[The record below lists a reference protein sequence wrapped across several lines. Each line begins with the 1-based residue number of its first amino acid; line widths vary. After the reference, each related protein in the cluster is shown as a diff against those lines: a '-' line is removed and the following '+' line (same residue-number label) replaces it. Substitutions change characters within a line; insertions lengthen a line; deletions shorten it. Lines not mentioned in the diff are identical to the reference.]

1 MSVDIA
7 NLIGSVLA
15 LTAVSAVV
23 GLLRRY
29 LPARKTN
36 PQAQLD
42 SHGDVEDFSNSSV
55 AVYAC
60 MIVVG
65 IAFAFSAHWA
75 LAAGNRRFA
84 EADGPAPFRF
94 FPSGAIWWFF
104 PGVGALCLSWEIT
117 LFLWS
122 LFAGRSRVARFIDWT
137 SERARY
143 DSTRALRWMTL
154 FLAMPIGIANLLA
167 VPMHYT
173 LGDSD
178 IVVGH
183 YATPARQNLPYS
195 QARRV
200 ALVDGFRNRSGKF
213 TASAGMI
220 VDFGNGLRWNSSDI
234 GDFKLKVDPGL
245 AEFLQRKTG
254 LPLEHAETEADLH
267 SPPR

>member
-1 MSVDIA
+1 MSADIA
-7 NLIGSVLA
+7 NLIGSTIALA
-15 LTAVSAVV
+15 AVGGVV

-42 SHGDVEDFSNSSV
+42 SHGDVEDFNNANV
-55 AVYAC
+55 AVYTC
-60 MIVVG
+60 MIVLG

-75 LAAGNRRFA
+75 LAEGNRRFA
-84 EADGPAPFRF
+84 EADGPAAFRF
-94 FPSGAIWWFF
+94 FPSAAIWWFF
-104 PGVGALCLSWEIT
+104 PGFGALSLSWEIT

-122 LFAGRSRVARFIDWT
+122 LFAGRSKVVRFIDWT
-137 SERARY
+137 SERAGY

-154 FLAMPIGIANLLA
+154 FIALPIGIANLLA

-183 YATPARQNLPYS
+183 YASLARQNLPYS
-195 QARRV
+195 QARRL
-200 ALVDGFRNRSGKF
+200 ALVDGFRDRSGKF

-220 VDFGNGLRWNSSDI
+220 VDFGNGLRWNSSGI
-234 GDFKLKVDPGL
+234 GDFKSKVDPGL

-254 LPLEHAETEADLH
+254 LALERAETEADLR
-267 SPPR
+267 SLPR